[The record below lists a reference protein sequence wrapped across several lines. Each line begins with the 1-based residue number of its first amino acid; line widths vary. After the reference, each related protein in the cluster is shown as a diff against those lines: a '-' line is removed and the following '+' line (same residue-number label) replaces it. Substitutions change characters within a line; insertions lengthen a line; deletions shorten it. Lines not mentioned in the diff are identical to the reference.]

1 MLNIKGVLN
10 PVYESQMLMFLKSTD
25 RSLWEHLNDKQKGK
39 KISNIP

>member
-25 RSLWEHLNDKQKGK
+25 LHNLAYFIPKHL
-39 KISNIP
+39 SNNHCSK